1 MNFRVWLYFFLLL
14 VCDQLR
20 AQTEAEPFVESVI
33 ESLSERSDNSFD
45 YSELSERLNYYRKH
59 PINVNKAK
67 EDQLKELGFL
77 SPAQIRALLHYRK
90 ENGKL
95 IDLPELQAIE
105 LFSLPDIQKLLPFIT
120 INDSDLPA
128 FRFKDLKRGDND
140 LMFTYNR
147 VLQNQSGYAQ
157 SDSGR
162 ASYSGAAYHL
172 LTRYRFH
179 YTNRIAASLTT
190 EKDAGEPLFS
200 RSRGFDFYSGNV
212 SYEGEKLIKRVVLGD
227 YSLQFGQGLSMW
239 SGMAF
244 GKGSLINSVV
254 KSGLGLKP
262 YTSANESSFLRGAA
276 AVVNFNKVEI
286 TPFFSYRALDA
297 TLTDLPGDSGIVS
310 SIRQSGLHRTSA
322 ELNAKN
328 NLNQQVGGADIQ
340 FSTSS
345 LTVGTTIYSTRFDR
359 EFKSDDDFSSGFS
372 GAHQTNF
379 SAYYTFGWR
388 NFYFFGEVAHSSNRG
403 SAFLN
408 GSLISLTPQF
418 SLVLLHRNYQ
428 KKYGSFFQQP
438 LSEGS
443 EASNE
448 KGFYSGVTLTP
459 NRTFEFSAYAD
470 LFKFPAPRFNADAP
484 SSGYELFSQVVCTP
498 GKKFR
503 GVFRYRYKNKAEND
517 DQENAINYLE
527 ELKKHDLRFEFSY
540 RISQAVQLRS
550 RAEAVL
556 CRKGSG
562 KPETGFLLF
571 QDAIYTPPR
580 SAFSGNFRYAVFNV
594 SAFDAR
600 IYAYEND
607 VLYGFSAPA
616 FQNAGLRFYANGRL
630 RVNRQVDVW
639 ARYAVT
645 SYARLNEIGSALD
658 KIEGHIKS
666 DFKLQLRMQF

>member
-200 RSRGFDFYSGNV
+200 RSRGFDFYSGHV

-276 AVVNFNKVEI
+276 AVVYFN
-286 TPFFSYRALDA
+286 
-297 TLTDLPGDSGIVS
+297 
-310 SIRQSGLHRTSA
+310 
-322 ELNAKN
+322 
-328 NLNQQVGGADIQ
+328 
-340 FSTSS
+340 
-345 LTVGTTIYSTRFDR
+345 
-359 EFKSDDDFSSGFS
+359 
-372 GAHQTNF
+372 
-379 SAYYTFGWR
+379 
-388 NFYFFGEVAHSSNRG
+388 
-403 SAFLN
+403 
-408 GSLISLTPQF
+408 
-418 SLVLLHRNYQ
+418 
-428 KKYGSFFQQP
+428 
-438 LSEGS
+438 
-443 EASNE
+443 
-448 KGFYSGVTLTP
+448 
-459 NRTFEFSAYAD
+459 
-470 LFKFPAPRFNADAP
+470 
-484 SSGYELFSQVVCTP
+484 
-498 GKKFR
+498 
-503 GVFRYRYKNKAEND
+503 
-517 DQENAINYLE
+517 
-527 ELKKHDLRFEFSY
+527 
-540 RISQAVQLRS
+540 
-550 RAEAVL
+550 
-556 CRKGSG
+556 
-562 KPETGFLLF
+562 
-571 QDAIYTPPR
+571 
-580 SAFSGNFRYAVFNV
+580 
-594 SAFDAR
+594 
-600 IYAYEND
+600 
-607 VLYGFSAPA
+607 
-616 FQNAGLRFYANGRL
+616 
-630 RVNRQVDVW
+630 
-639 ARYAVT
+639 
-645 SYARLNEIGSALD
+645 
-658 KIEGHIKS
+658 
-666 DFKLQLRMQF
+666 